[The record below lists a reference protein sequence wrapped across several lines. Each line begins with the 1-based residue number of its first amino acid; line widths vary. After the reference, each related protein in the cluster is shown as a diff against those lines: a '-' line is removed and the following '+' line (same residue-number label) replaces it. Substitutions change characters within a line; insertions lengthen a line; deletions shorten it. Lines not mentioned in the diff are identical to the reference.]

1 MGRDDHVLAVGVIG
15 CTSCNRNPHITELRL
30 KFGDLKLSGFNPA
43 LLCFQIFESR
53 CQEEAVS
60 SLLWD
65 GSFLLVFTIPVP
77 KIAIREVPFMFRIS
91 PEF

>member
-1 MGRDDHVLAVGVIG
+1 MPRAPACKSELKPQEFELKVVSVGRDDHVLAVGVIG

-43 LLCFQIFESR
+43 LLCFQIFEPR

-60 SLLWD
+60 
-65 GSFLLVFTIPVP
+65 GSVSYGMGPAL
-77 KIAIREVPFMFRIS
+77 
-91 PEF
+91 